1 MIRIEPQEMPTAAE
15 ISRVRLS
22 RYLLRARR
30 AVCLE
35 GQVDVLLTDDKTVKR
50 LNRNFRGKNKATD
63 VVSFPAGDFAEGIVG
78 DLAVS
83 LDTAS
88 KQAKRFGLTLE
99 DEIKT
104 LLLHGLLHL
113 AGYDHETDNG
123 EMAAEETRLRA
134 KLRLPS
140 SLIARVEG
148 GRR

>member
-1 MIRIEPQEMPTAAE
+1 MIRIEPQEMPAAAE
-15 ISRVRLS
+15 INRTRLS

-50 LNRNFRGKNKATD
+50 LNRDFRGKNKATD
-63 VVSFPAGDFAEGIVG
+63 VLSFPAGDFAEGMVG

-83 LDTAS
+83 LDTAA

-123 EMAAEETRLRA
+123 EMAAEETRLRT

-140 SLIARVEG
+140 TLIARVEG
-148 GRR
+148 DRR

>member
-1 MIRIEPQEMPTAAE
+1 MIRIEPQEMPAAAE

-50 LNRNFRGKNKATD
+50 LNRDFRGKNKATD
-63 VVSFPAGDFAEGIVG
+63 VLSFPAGDFAEGIVG

-99 DEIKT
+99 EEIKT

-123 EMAAEETRLRA
+123 EMAAEETRLRS

>member
-1 MIRIEPQEMPTAAE
+1 MIRIEPQEMPAAAE
-15 ISRVRLS
+15 INRTRLS

-30 AVCLE
+30 ATCLE

-50 LNRNFRGKNKATD
+50 LNRDFRGKNKATD
-63 VVSFPAGDFAEGIVG
+63 VLSFPAGDFAEGIVG

>member
-1 MIRIEPQEMPTAAE
+1 MIRIEPQEMPAATE
-15 ISRVRLS
+15 ISRARLS

-50 LNRNFRGKNKATD
+50 LNRDFRGKNKATD
-63 VVSFPAGDFAEGIVG
+63 VLSFPAGDFAEGIVG

-99 DEIKT
+99 EEIKT

-123 EMAAEETRLRA
+123 EMAAEETRLRS

>member
-50 LNRNFRGKNKATD
+50 LNHDFRGKNKATD
-63 VVSFPAGDFAEGIVG
+63 VLSFPAGDFAEGIVG

-148 GRR
+148 ARR

>member
-1 MIRIEPQEMPTAAE
+1 MIRIEPQEMPAAAE
-15 ISRVRLS
+15 ISRARLS

-30 AVCLE
+30 AVRLE

-50 LNRNFRGKNKATD
+50 LNRDFRGKNKATD
-63 VVSFPAGDFAEGIVG
+63 VLSFPAGDFAEGIVG

-148 GRR
+148 DRR

>member
-1 MIRIEPQEMPTAAE
+1 MIRIEPQEMPAAAE
-15 ISRVRLS
+15 INRTRLS

-50 LNRNFRGKNKATD
+50 LNRDFRGKNKATD
-63 VVSFPAGDFAEGIVG
+63 VLSFPAGDFAEGIVG

-83 LDTAS
+83 LDTAA
-88 KQAKRFGLTLE
+88 KQARRFGLTLE

-148 GRR
+148 GR

>member
-1 MIRIEPQEMPTAAE
+1 MIRIEPQEMPAAAE
-15 ISRVRLS
+15 INRTRLS

-50 LNRNFRGKNKATD
+50 LNRDFRGKNKATD
-63 VVSFPAGDFAEGIVG
+63 VLSFPAGDFAEGIVG

-83 LDTAS
+83 LDTAA

-123 EMAAEETRLRA
+123 EMAAEEIRLRA

-148 GRR
+148 VRR